1 MNVVVDTNVFVS
13 GVFFGGVPGRIL
25 DYWKLGRMD
34 LLMSEEILSEYVDVL
49 RRLAERYPRIDPD
62 PIVSLVVKKGVFVQP
77 CPLSVQVCVDPDDD
91 KFIAAAIGGHAK
103 SIVSGDQHLVDVSG
117 FQGVVVMRPA
127 DFAARFIED
136 R

>member
-13 GVFFGGVPGRIL
+13 AVFFGGVPGRIL

-34 LLMSEEILSEYVDVL
+34 LLMTEQILSEYVDVL
-49 RRLAERYPRIDPD
+49 RRLAGRYPKIDPD
-62 PIVSLVVKKGVFVQP
+62 PIVSLVVRKGVFVQP
-77 CPLSVQVCVDPDDD
+77 IHLSEQVCVDLDDD
-91 KFIAAAIGGHAK
+91 KFIAAAIGGHAT

-117 FQGVVVMRPA
+117 FRGVAVMRPA
-127 DFAARFIED
+127 EFVARFVAD